1 MDPIFE
7 NAAAALVAR
16 APMLAPVKGSF
27 LAALEAIWG
36 SYCAGGE
43 LLLAGNGGSAADADH
58 ICGELLK
65 GFKSRRPLSAEEKA
79 AFQAVSGAEGVAI
92 AEKLQEGLPALSL
105 LSHPGLCSAFAND
118 VDPDLIYAQQLWAQG
133 KKGDVFLGISTGG
146 GAKNIRA
153 AFQTARAKGIVTILL
168 TGNKHGSCEEFA
180 DVVIAVPESETYLI
194 QEEHIKIYHTLCIAL
209 EQAAFGKGV

>member
-1 MDPIFE
+1 MNPIFE
-7 NAAAALVAR
+7 NAGAALVAR
-16 APMLAPVKGSF
+16 SPMLAPVK
-27 LAALEAIWG
+27 AAFIAVLEAIWS
-36 SYCAGGE
+36 SYCAGGK

-79 AFQAVSGAEGVAI
+79 RFLERSGAEGAAI

-118 VDPDLIYAQQLWAQG
+118 VDPDLVFAQQLWAQG
-133 KKGDVFLGISTGG
+133 TAGDVFIGISTGG

-153 AFQTARAKGIVTILL
+153 AFLTARAKGITTILF
-168 TGNKHGSCEEFA
+168 TGNKHGACEQFA
-180 DVVIAVPESETYLI
+180 DIVLAVPESETYLI

-209 EQAAFGKGV
+209 EQAAFGKGE